1 MTESVKCCWQLGK
14 MRAEVGQVSRSNRGE
29 NPMEMTSDGEKLEK
43 ASADSYCEGFCFK
56 NNSWKGTQVK
66 ESLCL
71 FVFWFWGVGRSY
83 INGSMLV
90 VIMHWR
96 ETIYVVRELRKLRE
110 QNEGVDSLGE
120 KAEACG
126 EML

>member
-14 MRAEVGQVSRSNRGE
+14 MRAEVGQLSRSNRGE